1 MNRSEDFLK
10 KIDELA
16 QQPIPAE
23 VMERARKS
31 LLDYLAVTCAGA
43 AFQKEKLEKYFAFAG
58 PEEGKYRA
66 VGTGRDLVLSEAV
79 FLNGLNGHALDFDD
93 GTNSGIIHLG
103 SPIYALLL
111 PLAQKHGIGIEDL
124 LRAAVIGYET
134 SYTMAVSIQPGHKA
148 RGFHATG
155 TCGVLGASIA
165 ASYML
170 GFSEEERF
178 NAFASAAV
186 AASGML
192 KVLDDGSELKPYNV
206 AKAALLA
213 LTAVRMAKAGFQG
226 HPDPLGGGRGYFFMM
241 TGQDDVEMKPVM
253 AQGTYAIMKAYVKP
267 YASCRY
273 THPSVE
279 AAILLKNR
287 FGITPADAESIDIR
301 TYDLAVAGHDHTEIP
316 GPYSAKM
323 SIPFSVAAALKYG
336 KAGLLEFS
344 EESVRDPELMELT
357 SKVRVAADREL
368 SDAFPA
374 EQTAVLTIRT
384 KGGSVTERVD
394 FPKGEPENPM
404 TEEEFRVRFDG
415 LCEYAG
421 MDAEKTDGI
430 FNKIYGEDVP
440 ADEIMKLV

>member
-1 MNRSEDFLK
+1 
-10 KIDELA
+10 
-16 QQPIPAE
+16 
-23 VMERARKS
+23 
-31 LLDYLAVTCAGA
+31 
-43 AFQKEKLEKYFAFAG
+43 
-58 PEEGKYRA
+58 
-66 VGTGRDLVLSEAV
+66 
-79 FLNGLNGHALDFDD
+79 
-93 GTNSGIIHLG
+93 
-103 SPIYALLL
+103 
-111 PLAQKHGIGIEDL
+111 
-124 LRAAVIGYET
+124 
-134 SYTMAVSIQPGHKA
+134 
-148 RGFHATG
+148 
-155 TCGVLGASIA
+155 
-165 ASYML
+165 
-170 GFSEEERF
+170 
-178 NAFASAAV
+178 
-186 AASGML
+186 
-192 KVLDDGSELKPYNV
+192 
-206 AKAALLA
+206 
-213 LTAVRMAKAGFQG
+213 
-226 HPDPLGGGRGYFFMM
+226 
-241 TGQDDVEMKPVM
+241 MKPVM

-344 EESVRDPELMELT
+344 EVSVRDPELLELT

-384 KGGSVTERVD
+384 KEGSVTERVD